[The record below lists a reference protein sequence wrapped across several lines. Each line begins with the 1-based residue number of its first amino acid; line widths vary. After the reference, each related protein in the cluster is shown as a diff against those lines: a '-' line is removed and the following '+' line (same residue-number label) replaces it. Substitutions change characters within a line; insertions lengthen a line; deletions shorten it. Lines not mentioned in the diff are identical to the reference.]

1 ALERPGLRDC
11 VAAPAAGDLRSG
23 PELSGL
29 DGRAMTPSFGMAVDR
44 EAAGLEM
51 SQLVADLYPICRSI
65 TGNGVR
71 ETLRI
76 VQKHAPLTLHEVPT
90 GTRVLDWTVPREW
103 NIRDAYVKNAR
114 GERVIDFRASSLHV
128 VSYSVPVRARLTL
141 EELRPRLY
149 TLPDQPALVPYR
161 T

>member
-1 ALERPGLRDC
+1 ADVPAARRGGAERGESHGPLRSGGLCPRVPDPRGRDRGLLPDVRGLCPRVRPRCALERPGLRDC
-11 VAAPAAGDLRSG
+11 LAAPAAGELRSG

-103 NIRDAYVKNAR
+103 NI
-114 GERVIDFRASSLHV
+114 
-128 VSYSVPVRARLTL
+128 
-141 EELRPRLY
+141 
-149 TLPDQPALVPYR
+149 
-161 T
+161 